1 MDPSI
6 PRWSTEPT
14 SGGRVCQ
21 PGPTVANVFANGRK
35 RLTEQIFPSP
45 LAWIIGSGIILLET
59 NAPYWVQ
66 KAGFCQMFIASA
78 QKVMFHGGVLREFG
92 VSAT

>member
-1 MDPSI
+1 M
-6 PRWSTEPT
+6 
-14 SGGRVCQ
+14 CQ

-66 KAGFCQMFIASA
+66 KAGLGQPFLPVLKRSCFMAGFCVNLA
-78 QKVMFHGGVLREFG
+78 
-92 VSAT
+92 